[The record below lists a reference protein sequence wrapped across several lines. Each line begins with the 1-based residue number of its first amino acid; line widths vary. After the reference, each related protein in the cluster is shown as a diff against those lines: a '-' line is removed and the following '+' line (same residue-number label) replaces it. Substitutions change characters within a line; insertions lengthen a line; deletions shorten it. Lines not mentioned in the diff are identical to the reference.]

1 MAEIYTVK
9 IYGGKVLSLSVF
21 HEEDLATMGGMPEGF
36 VEITQEKYE
45 YFKANLNSFSK
56 YNSVTEQLETDED
69 ALGAF
74 NMLKVA
80 YARAARIKE
89 IARQR
94 VLVDT
99 LTELEETNEAT
110 RQTAVLTEMK
120 VAYAADYTAII
131 P

>member
-1 MAEIYTVK
+1 MATKYAVK
-9 IYGGKVLSLSVF
+9 IQAAKIKA
-21 HEEDLATMGGMPEGF
+21 LATFSDVEELPEGF
-36 VEITQEKYE
+36 TEITHEKYI
-45 YFKANLNSFSK
+45 YFTENLSSFSK
-56 YNSVTEQLETDED
+56 YNSVTGLLETDED

-74 NMLKVA
+74 NLSTAM
-80 YARAARIKE
+80 YERAARIKE

-120 VAYAADYTAII
+120 AAYTADYPAII